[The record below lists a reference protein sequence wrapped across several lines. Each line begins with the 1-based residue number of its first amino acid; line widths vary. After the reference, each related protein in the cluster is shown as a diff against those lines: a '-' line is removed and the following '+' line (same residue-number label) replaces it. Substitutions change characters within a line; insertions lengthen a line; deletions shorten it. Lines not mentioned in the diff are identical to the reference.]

1 MEINNS
7 ILTAAA
13 AQQKMQRMALELAEN
28 IAPATKSLILIGI
41 RNNGVVIA
49 NKIAALIAPYVHCTI
64 TILEASLDKDTP
76 STITYSAPA
85 QFTGAHI
92 VLVDDVSNSGKTLLY
107 AIKPLLDFYP
117 VSIQTLVL
125 VERMYRLYPVKPD
138 YVGLS
143 ISTSLQDHI
152 RVMVTGTEIDGVCV
166 ETKA

>member
-1 MEINNS
+1 MEPNNS
-7 ILTAAA
+7 ILSAAA
-13 AQQKMQRMALELAEN
+13 AGQKMHRMALELAEN
-28 IAPATKSLILIGI
+28 IAPSTKSLVLIGI

-107 AIKPLLDFYP
+107 ALKPLLDF
-117 VSIQTLVL
+117 IQ
-125 VERMYRLYPVKPD
+125 
-138 YVGLS
+138 
-143 ISTSLQDHI
+143 
-152 RVMVTGTEIDGVCV
+152 
-166 ETKA
+166 

>member
-1 MEINNS
+1 METNNS

-13 AQQKMQRMALELAEN
+13 AQQKMHRMALELAEN
-28 IAPATKSLILIGI
+28 IAPATASLILIGI

-64 TILEASLDKDTP
+64 TILEASLDKDMP

-107 AIKPLLDFYP
+107 ALKPLLDFYP

-143 ISTSLQDHI
+143 ISTSLQEHI
-152 RVMVTGTEIDGVCV
+152 RVLVTGTEIDGVYV

>member
-1 MEINNS
+1 MELHNS
-7 ILTAAA
+7 ILSAAA
-13 AQQKMQRMALELAEN
+13 AQQKMHRMALELAEN
-28 IAPATKSLILIGI
+28 IAPATASLILIGI

-49 NKIAALIAPYVHCTI
+49 NKIAALIAPYVHCAI
-64 TILEASLDKDTP
+64 TILEASLDKDMP

-107 AIKPLLDFYP
+107 ALKPLLDFYP

-143 ISTSLQDHI
+143 ISTSLQEHI
-152 RVMVTGTEIDGVCV
+152 RVLVTGTEIDGVCV

>member
-1 MEINNS
+1 MEPRNT
-7 ILTAAA
+7 ILSAAA
-13 AQQKMQRMALELAEN
+13 AEQKMHRMSLELAEN
-28 IAPATKSLILIGI
+28 IAPPTKELMLIGI

-49 NKIAALIAPYVHCTI
+49 HKIAALLAPYVQCRI
-64 TILEASLDKDTP
+64 TILEASLDKEMP

-85 QFTGAHI
+85 NFTGAHI

-107 AIKPLLDFYP
+107 ALKPLLDFYP

-125 VERMYRLYPVKPD
+125 VERMYRHYPVKPD

-152 RVMVTGTEIDGVCV
+152 RVIVEGSEIQGVYV

>member
-7 ILTAAA
+7 ILSAAA
-13 AQQKMQRMALELAEN
+13 AGQKMHRMALELAEN
-28 IAPATKSLILIGI
+28 IAPSTKSLILIGI

-49 NKIAALIAPYVHCTI
+49 HKIAALILPYVHCNI
-64 TILEASLDKDTP
+64 TIIEASLDKDMP
-76 STITYSAPA
+76 SEITYSAPA

-107 AIKPLLDFYP
+107 ALKPLLDFYP
-117 VSIQTLVL
+117 ISIQTLVL

-152 RVMVTGTEIDGVCV
+152 RVLVNGTEIEGVCV

>member
-1 MEINNS
+1 METNNS

-13 AQQKMQRMALELAEN
+13 AQQKMHRMALELAEN
-28 IAPATKSLILIGI
+28 IAPATASLILIGI

-49 NKIAALIAPYVHCTI
+49 NKIAALIAPYVHCAI
-64 TILEASLDKDTP
+64 TILEASLDKDMP

-107 AIKPLLDFYP
+107 ALKPLLDFYP

-143 ISTSLQDHI
+143 ISTSLQEHI
-152 RVMVTGTEIDGVCV
+152 RVIVEGSEIEGVCV
-166 ETKA
+166 ESKA